1 MAGRGELQY
10 WLVVEKRDGSR
21 AVLSVYKHGGSLVIV
36 EGDGEP
42 TRVGRDRKLES
53 ELRIVYGATL
63 LETVMP
69 SEGFPTVDVQ

>member
-1 MAGRGELQY
+1 MSPRGELLY

-21 AVLSVYKHGGSLVIV
+21 AVLSVYKDGGSLVVV

-42 TRVGRDRKLES
+42 TRVQRDRRLEN
-53 ELRIVYGATL
+53 ELRIVYGARI

-69 SEGFPTVDVQ
+69 SEGYPSLD